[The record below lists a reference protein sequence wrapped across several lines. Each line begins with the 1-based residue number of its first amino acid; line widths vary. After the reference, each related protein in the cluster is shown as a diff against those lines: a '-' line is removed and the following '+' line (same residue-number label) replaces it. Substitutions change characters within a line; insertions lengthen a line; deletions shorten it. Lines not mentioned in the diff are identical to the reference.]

1 MDTMQQ
7 EAMRRAQEM
16 HSRVAPA
23 VPVSNARDNSRKE
36 SLPYVPETNHHR
48 KASEDISSHSPDSKP
63 STMEKLVDK
72 LLTGP
77 EAFKGK
83 DPIDSFCGL
92 FDTRI

>member
-1 MDTMQQ
+1 
-7 EAMRRAQEM
+7 MRRAQEM

-63 STMEKLVDK
+63 STMEKLFEDKEK
-72 LLTGP
+72 LLILLLIMILSS
-77 EAFKGK
+77 EENS
-83 DPIDSFCGL
+83 DPLLIL
-92 FDTRI
+92 ALLYIII